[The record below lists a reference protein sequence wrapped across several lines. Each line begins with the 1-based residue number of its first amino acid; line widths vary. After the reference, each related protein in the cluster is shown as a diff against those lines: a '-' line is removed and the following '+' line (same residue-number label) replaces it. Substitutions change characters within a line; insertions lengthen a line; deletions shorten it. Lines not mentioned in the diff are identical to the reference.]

1 MDATRTLIQLIG
13 SVALMLWGVRM
24 VRTGVSQALGAE
36 LRRLVAASSRN
47 RLTAFASGLI
57 GTTLLQSSTAMALII
72 GSFAG
77 RGLIGLS
84 AALAVMLGADVGS
97 TVAAQLLAFDIKWF
111 WAILVAGGF
120 GLYSAREGSQGAAR
134 ALIGLGLLL
143 LALQELGLAA
153 AALRESPTVRMV
165 LAAVGGE
172 PIIALGIAAL
182 LTWAAHSSL
191 AIVLFVMS
199 LAGGGVIPVPVAL
212 TLVLGANIGG
222 AFAPWVA
229 LSGSPPAARRVPLG
243 NLLMRGVVGLVAL
256 PFVGF
261 MAEEL
266 ASFVH
271 DPARSVVLFHTAFN
285 LGVAILGLPFVGV
298 LAVLLQRWGNEA
310 ASIVDE
316 GRPRHLEA
324 SVLDTPSEALACAM
338 RESLRMGDLVDSMLN
353 NVLAAI
359 EGNDQKLVKD
369 IEKAD
374 DTVDRLHEAIKLYLV
389 EASKAS
395 MSEEESRRL
404 LEILA
409 FTTNLEHIGDIIDK
423 NLVELAAKKV
433 RRQLS
438 FSAEGLEEIRAFHGR
453 VTETMRLAANVF
465 ATRDVGLARRLFADK
480 SAMRIAERNATESHF
495 VRLKDG
501 RPESIE
507 TSSIHIDIIRDLKR
521 IHGHL
526 TATAYLLLEAQ
537 GDLAESRL
545 RHKNAKEHESL
556 PLPLGDR
563 A

>member
-13 SVALMLWGVRM
+13 SVALMLWGVYL
-24 VRTGVSQALGAE
+24 VRSGVSEALGAQ

-47 RLTAFASGLI
+47 RLTAFTSGLV

-77 RGLIGLS
+77 RGIIGLS

-97 TVAAQLLAFDIKWF
+97 TIAAQLLAFDIKWF

-120 GLYSAREGSQGAAR
+120 GLFSARESAKSVAR
-134 ALIGLGLLL
+134 AIIGLGLLL

-153 AALRESPTVRMV
+153 AALRESPTVRLV
-165 LAAVGGE
+165 LGAVAEE
-172 PIIALGIAAL
+172 PMIALIVAAL

-191 AIVLFVMS
+191 AIVLFIMS
-199 LAGGGVIPVPVAL
+199 LAGSGVISMPEGLV
-212 TLVLGANIGG
+212 LVLGANIGG

-243 NLLMRGVVGLVAL
+243 NLLMRGVVGLLVL
-256 PFVGF
+256 PFI
-261 MAEEL
+261 
-266 ASFVH
+266 SFIAQEMSLWIQ
-271 DPARSVVLFHTAFN
+271 DPARNVVLFHTAFN
-285 LGVAILGLPFVGV
+285 LGVAIVGLPFVGL
-298 LAVLLQRWGNEA
+298 LANLLERWGNEPKGA
-310 ASIVDE
+310 VDE
-316 GRPRHLEA
+316 GQPRHLEP
-324 SVLDTPSEALACAM
+324 SVLGTPSEALACAM
-338 RESLRMGDLVDSMLN
+338 RESLRMGELVDTMLN
-353 NVLAAI
+353 NVLAVI
-359 EGNDQKLVKD
+359 EGNDQKLLKD

-389 EASKAS
+389 EASKAA
-395 MSEEESRRL
+395 MSDEESRRL
-404 LEILA
+404 LEILT

-423 NLVELAAKKV
+423 NLVELAAKKM

-438 FSAEGLEEIRAFHGR
+438 FSAEGLAEIRTFHSR
-453 VTETMRLAANVF
+453 VTETMRMASNVF
-465 ATRDVGLARRLFADK
+465 ATRDISLARRLFADK
-480 SAMRIAERNATESHF
+480 STMRAAERNATESHF

-526 TATAYLLLEAQ
+526 TATAYPLLEAQ

-545 RHKNAKEHESL
+545 RQRNAQETPDMTASL
-556 PLPLGDR
+556 SGR